1 MIPPDRANHASFL
14 ELIPQNGIL
23 VMAWFSGSS
32 EGADKCSI
40 VTAHL
45 LANATQWSNATL
57 VSRRAGYSNQNPVLY
72 YDTRVNTLKLFHT
85 QQKANTES
93 DERGST
99 TDVGNKEYTSHIWL
113 CQSTDQIGLAW
124 SEPKEVF
131 TKEGSFD
138 RNRII
143 ESSETGGLIFP
154 IYYSGK
160 IKWWGLPFCSWD
172 ENNLPL

>member
-14 ELIPQNGIL
+14 ELIPQNGVL

-45 LANATQWSNATL
+45 LANHTQWSNATL
-57 VSRRAGYSNQNPVLY
+57 VSRRDGYSNQNPVLY
-72 YDTRVNTLKLFHT
+72 YDTSGNTLKLFHT
-85 QQKANTES
+85 QQKAATTRS
-93 DERGST
+93 GGGRGLAT
-99 TDVGNKEYTSHIWL
+99 ADTDMGGKEDTAHIWL
-113 CQSTDQIGLAW
+113 CQSTDQVGVAW

-143 ESSETGGLIFP
+143 ESVTGGLIFP
-154 IYYSGK
+154 VYYAGK
-160 IKWWGLPFCSWD
+160 
-172 ENNLPL
+172 